1 MNTKLPIQTKY
12 TLVRTPAD
20 LAEYMGLAHPYR
32 ILEMKFTIGKEYWTW
47 CGGDHPY
54 EATGG
59 EKRIHKSNP
68 VRQMLFSSAQH
79 AVQAWR
85 LQKRQKVEDLERAL
99 QEARDELA
107 FVTKLDNDIY
117 LTLEGVK
124 EQTIGDRR

>member
-1 MNTKLPIQTKY
+1 
-12 TLVRTPAD
+12 
-20 LAEYMGLAHPYR
+20 
-32 ILEMKFTIGKEYWTW
+32 
-47 CGGDHPY
+47 
-54 EATGG
+54 
-59 EKRIHKSNP
+59 
-68 VRQMLFSSAQH
+68 
-79 AVQAWR
+79 VQAWR